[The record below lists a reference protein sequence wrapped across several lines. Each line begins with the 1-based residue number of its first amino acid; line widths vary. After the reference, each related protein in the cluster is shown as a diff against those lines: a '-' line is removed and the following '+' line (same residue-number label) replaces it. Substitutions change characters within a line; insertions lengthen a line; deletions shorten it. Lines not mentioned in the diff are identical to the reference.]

1 MEVNINVNAS
11 ESLLK
16 ALDMLVKAVEG
27 LKGSNIINTEG
38 LVTPLI
44 ASEVS
49 TPKPQVEPVTPVT
62 PEPQQVQAE
71 PVTPEPQQVQAVPV
85 TPIAYTTEQ
94 LALAASQLIDAG
106 KRDGLVALLGK
117 FGVQALTDLPSE
129 QYGYFATELRQMGA
143 NL

>member
-27 LKGSNIINTEG
+27 LKGTNIINTEG

-44 ASEVS
+44 APEVS
-49 TPKPQVEPVTPVT
+49 TPKPQAEPATPVT
-62 PEPQQVQAE
+62 TEPKQQAE

-85 TPIAYTTEQ
+85 TPISYTTEQ
-94 LALAASQLIDAG
+94 LALAASQLIDTG

-129 QYGYFATELRQMGA
+129 QYGAFATELRQMGA